1 MRKNILIFAST
12 IVMLSLVL
20 FGCPGPKQQEPAK
33 PAGPQPQPSKVRYE
47 IIQDQQSA
55 FTGTTM
61 PLPEWVMTALQGN
74 MLQYGTDENGKKVVY
89 FVIIERQKNLNLAK
103 DNAKFNVN
111 ARVAEAIQSLV
122 TSEAAKVFEGDQ
134 DTYAQY
140 IQGAIGLL
148 AKNVKVT
155 GLLPVNEY
163 WAELQ
168 EYIGDSPRDRYY
180 SYAIR
185 YKMDLNTYNQLLTGA
200 WQETK
205 QQKPD
210 IPEQA
215 KKKMD
220 DLINKMSEQY

>member
-1 MRKNILIFAST
+1 MKKFSLMFVAIIFGVSLILT
-12 IVMLSLVL
+12 
-20 FGCPGPKQQEPAK
+20 GCPAPKKEESKTVVGGQK
-33 PAGPQPQPSKVRYE
+33 SKVRYE
-47 IIQDQQSA
+47 VIQDQQSA

-61 PLPEWVMTALQGN
+61 PLPDWLLNALQGN
-74 MLQYGTDENGKKVVY
+74 LLQYGTDETGAKVVY
-89 FVIIERQKNLNLAK
+89 FVVIERSKNLDLAK
-103 DNAKFNVN
+103 NNAKLNVN
-111 ARVAEAIQSLV
+111 ARIAESIQSLV

-140 IQGAIGLL
+140 IQGAVGLL
-148 AKNVKVT
+148 AKNVKIT
-155 GLLPVNEY
+155 GLVPVNEY

-168 EYIGDSPRDRYY
+168 EYLDDTPRDKYY

-185 YKMDLNTYNQLLTGA
+185 YKMDQGTYKQLLTGA
-200 WQETK
+200 WQQTK

-220 DLINKMSEQY
+220 DLINSLSEAQ

>member
-1 MRKNILIFAST
+1 MKKESIILVSAILAF
-12 IVMLSLVL
+12 SLGL
-20 FGCPGPKQQEPAK
+20 FGCPGPKQEPVK
-33 PAGPQPQPSKVRYE
+33 GPQGPQPQPSKVRYE

-74 MLQYGTDENGKKVVY
+74 LLQYGTDETGKKVVY
-89 FVIIERQKNLNLAK
+89 FVVIEKQKNLDLAK
-103 DNAKFNVN
+103 NNAKLNVN
-111 ARVAEAIQSLV
+111 ARIAESIQSLV

-134 DTYAQY
+134 ETYAQY

-148 AKNVKVT
+148 AKNVRVS
-155 GLLPVNEY
+155 GLVPVNEY

-168 EYIGDSPRDRYY
+168 EYVGDSPRDRFY

-185 YKMDLNTYNQLLTGA
+185 YKMDLDTYNKMLSGA
-200 WQETK
+200 WEETK
-205 QQKPD
+205 KQKPD

-220 DLINKMSEQY
+220 DLIKKMSEEY